1 MIHVIYLTTCLI
13 NGVQYVGRHK
23 VSNTVT
29 LDPNYIGSGTLL
41 KRAIKKHGKENFK
54 RKIICKIETDDVS
67 KVRKLEKI
75 YIKKFGTLF
84 PHGYN
89 WIEGDIL
96 EDNPMDYKINKIKVG
111 LATKKR
117 LSDPRNNPMYG
128 KQHSE
133 ETKKLMS
140 ISKIGER
147 NVWFGK
153 TGKEFPLFG
162 KSFSYEHKRKISEA
176 MKGHSVTQATKNK
189 ISESCKGKVSPMK
202 GKKLSMEARRKI
214 SEHHADFSGS
224 NNPMYGS
231 RFIWI
236 NNGESNKRLLINS
249 DIPKGW
255 FKGMIFKNKIVK

>member
-23 VSNTVT
+23 VSNPVT

-128 KQHSE
+128 KRHSE

-162 KSFSYEHKRKISEA
+162 RPFSDEHKRKISKS
-176 MKGHSVTQATKNK
+176 MIGHKVSSETKK
-189 ISESCKGKVSPMK
+189 KLSESRIGKDSPMK
-202 GKKLSMEARRKI
+202 GKKLSLETKKRI
-214 SEHHADFSGS
+214 SDNHADFSGS
-224 NNPMYGS
+224 KNPMYGS
-231 RFIWI
+231 TFIWI
-236 NNGESNKRLLINS
+236 NNGVINKRHSINTP
-249 DIPKGW
+249 IPNDW
-255 FKGMIFKNKIVK
+255 NKGMIYKSK